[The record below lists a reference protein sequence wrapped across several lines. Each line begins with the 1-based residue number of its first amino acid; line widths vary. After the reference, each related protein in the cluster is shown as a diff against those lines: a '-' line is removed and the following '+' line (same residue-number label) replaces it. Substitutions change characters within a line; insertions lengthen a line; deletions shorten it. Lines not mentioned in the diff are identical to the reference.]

1 LKSTLENTKKDL
13 ANATLAAQ
21 RERKFQEEVKKQL
34 QNEVANLKKSNQ
46 ASQKKLNGEIEKI
59 KTDYEKKIQL
69 VKKQAEDEA
78 DKAVSSAAYRRK

>member
-1 LKSTLENTKKDL
+1 MNSTLENTKKEL

-46 ASQKKLNGEIEKI
+46 ASQKKLNGEMDKI
-59 KTDYEKKIQL
+59 KKDYEKKIQL

-78 DKAVSSAAYRRK
+78 D